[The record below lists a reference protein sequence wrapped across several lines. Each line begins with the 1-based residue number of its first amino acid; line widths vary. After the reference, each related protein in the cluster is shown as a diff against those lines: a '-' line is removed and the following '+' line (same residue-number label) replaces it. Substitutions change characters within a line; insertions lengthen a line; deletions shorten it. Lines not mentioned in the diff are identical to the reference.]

1 MGIFK
6 RISDILSANLGEMLE
21 EYENPELM
29 LSQAISEMESS
40 IRTAMLETAKS
51 LASEKKLAKEM
62 AHNENE
68 SRHWQ
73 ERAAQA
79 VASGD
84 DELARKALSRKKEHE
99 KLSIALHDQLKVCQ
113 DANQTLRHQLEG
125 MKAKLAEA
133 KRSLATLSARNK
145 AALVRKKIY
154 ARSGE
159 MNLDLDDTAF
169 NKFEQMR
176 EKVEQAEAEADALAE
191 LQGIDPVC
199 CGRDERAVCD
209 SEIDQELE
217 KLKQAHHSGQ

>member
-6 RISDILSANLGEMLE
+6 RISDIISANLGEMME

-29 LSQAISEMESS
+29 LKQAISEMENS
-40 IRTAMLETAKS
+40 IRTALQETAKS

-79 VASGD
+79 VAAGD

-99 KLSIALHDQLKVCQ
+99 KISVALQDQLKVCQ
-113 DANQTLRHQLEG
+113 EANQTLRHQLDG

-145 AALVRKKIY
+145 AAQVRKKIY

-159 MNLDLDDTAF
+159 MNFDLDDSAF
-169 NKFEQMR
+169 QTFEQLR

-191 LQGIDPVC
+191 LQGIDPASWD
-199 CGRDERAVCD
+199 RDEVGVSD

-217 KLKQAHHSGQ
+217 QLKQAQNSGP